1 MTYPAAISKSCHSDS
16 KDWSRYLLTPSFIHR
31 CADYVKRRT
40 KQFVVLLL
48 VLSTISQLV
57 FSLSCAGI
65 LPSAKSILY
74 SSIIFG
80 GVFFNGTLPLLF
92 ELAMECVYPVGG
104 GIVGGVV
111 IGVETVVQLFL
122 YIAFMLPHTD
132 LRGMNWVLASVYVVA
147 VISLLMFRE
156 KYTRL
161 DLDTQLKT

>member
-1 MTYPAAISKSCHSDS
+1 MIPKIGLDI
-16 KDWSRYLLTPSFIHR
+16 YLLTPAFIHR
-31 CADYVKRRT
+31 CADYVKHRT

-65 LPSAKSILY
+65 FPSAKPFLY

>member
-1 MTYPAAISKSCHSDS
+1 
-16 KDWSRYLLTPSFIHR
+16 
-31 CADYVKRRT
+31 
-40 KQFVVLLL
+40 
-48 VLSTISQLV
+48 
-57 FSLSCAGI
+57 
-65 LPSAKSILY
+65 LPSAKPLLY
-74 SSIIFG
+74 SSIILG

-111 IGVETVVQLFL
+111 IGVENVLVLFL

-132 LRGMNWVLASVYVVA
+132 LRGMNWVLTSVYVVA
-147 VISLLMFRE
+147 VVSLLMFRE